1 MKPKRT
7 SLNSVLLILFAASLW
22 AMSGV
27 FIDGVVRYSDLAPI
41 QIAFLRELSTFLI
54 LLGYLWLKDRKLP
67 RIEKKDW
74 VWLVLMGGFGI
85 GFFHLVWNLSVIT
98 NGVSVATMLQYNEV
112 ILVSLIAAFLFR
124 ESMNAR
130 KVLAIFGSLAGT
142 ALVSGLIGASTPA
155 ITSTGLLIG
164 IVTAVSHAAF
174 SLFGKKLSGSYA
186 ATTILL
192 YAFGFGAL
200 VLLPFQFFF
209 PLPTM
214 VQSPAIASLAG
225 SILGSTLIS
234 FAAYTAALKHIPVST
249 ASILA
254 TSEVVFALLFGWLL
268 LQEQLSFWQMAGGL
282 LIVGGIV
289 LVSLR
294 PAAAA

>member
-1 MKPKRT
+1 MNTTRT
-7 SLNSVLLILFAASLW
+7 SLSSILLIFFAASLW

-27 FIDGVVRYSDLAPI
+27 FINGVVSYSDLTAV

-54 LLGYLWLKDRKLP
+54 LLGFLLVKDRKLP

-74 VWLVLMGGFGI
+74 LWLVLMGGFGI
-85 GFFHLVWNLSVIT
+85 GFFHLVWNLSVVA

-124 ESMNAR
+124 EAMNVR
-130 KVLAIFGSLAGT
+130 KVLAMAASLAGT

-164 IVTAVSHAAF
+164 IVTAISHAAF
-174 SLFGKKLSGSYA
+174 SLFGKKLSGSYS
-186 ATTILL
+186 ATAILL

-200 VLLPFQFFF
+200 VLLPFQFFT
-209 PLPTM
+209 PLPTT
-214 VQSPAIASLAG
+214 VQPPAIASLAG

-249 ASILA
+249 ATILA

-268 LQEQLSFWQMAGGL
+268 LQEQLNFWQMLGGF